1 MSVDNVVAPAP
12 EPTSATD
19 TEVALDK
26 SAFRE
31 YLKTFIV
38 FESAGLTEA
47 EIVADEIVIADAVL
61 SVTTGVTAVI
71 VKVTVAVA
79 E

>member
-1 MSVDNVVAPAP
+1 MFV
-12 EPTSATD
+12 
-19 TEVALDK
+19 
-26 SAFRE
+26 
-31 YLKTFIV
+31 V

-47 EIVADEIVIADAVL
+47 EIVADEIVMADAVL